1 MARAAVAKSRS
12 VGDNETG
19 QSDPRPFHMS
29 SQQRNGPSVNG
40 ENDNLSLS
48 GLVYAPFINV
58 DLWLTN
64 TCSISNGD
72 NFKVPQ
78 PTKDRLHEG
87 RILK

>member
-19 QSDPRPFHMS
+19 QSDARPFHMS

-48 GLVYAPFINV
+48 GLVYAPFITV

-64 TCSISNGD
+64 TSVMVITLKSLNLPKIDCM
-72 NFKVPQ
+72 
-78 PTKDRLHEG
+78 RLG
-87 RILK
+87 P